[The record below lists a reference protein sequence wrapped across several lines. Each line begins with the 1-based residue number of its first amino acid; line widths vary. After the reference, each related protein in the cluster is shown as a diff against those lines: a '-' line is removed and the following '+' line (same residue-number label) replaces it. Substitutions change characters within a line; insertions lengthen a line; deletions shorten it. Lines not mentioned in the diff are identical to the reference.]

1 MTSLAST
8 TKMIGSAMPYL
19 GSGIRKS
26 RNGDPKG
33 GDNVRLRDRPQRI
46 TNIFRS
52 CETAQWPGFV
62 MGDHRDVKAK
72 NFEILVLVLVIDRF
86 QIRGIFAPTG
96 GRALR
101 VSYWVG
107 ADAAAAG
114 SVGAQTSRKKRF
126 LNQEFKG

>member
-1 MTSLAST
+1 M
-8 TKMIGSAMPYL
+8 G
-19 GSGIRKS
+19 
-26 RNGDPKG
+26 NGDPKG
-33 GDNVRLRDRPQRI
+33 GDNIRLRARPQRI
-46 TNIFRS
+46 TDIFRS
-52 CETAQWPGFV
+52 CETAQWPGLV
-62 MGDHRDVKAK
+62 MGDQRDVKAK
-72 NFEILVLVLVIDRF
+72 RFEILVLVLVIDRF